1 LIRDSFW
8 RGRRVFVTGHTGFKG
23 SWLTLWLLAMGAR
36 VTGFALPPPTRPS
49 LFDEAGIAAE
59 IRHIEGDV
67 RDAEA
72 LAREIVAAKP
82 EVVFHLAAQPIVRES
97 YREPLETLSV
107 NVLGTASLLDAVRRV
122 PSARAVVIVTS
133 DKCYENREW
142 SLAYHEESALGG
154 HDPYSA
160 SKACAELV
168 TSSYRRS
175 YFETEEGPS
184 PAAATVRAGNVVGGG
199 DWAADRIVPDTVRS
213 LTGGPPLELRYPN
226 AIRPWQLV
234 LEPLSGYIALAE
246 RLHDEGPVWA
256 EAWNFAPREEDAKS
270 VGWLV
275 DRLHRAWGAAARWEE
290 TREPQPH
297 EAIYLK
303 LDAAKAEERLDWRP
317 RLDIEATVAW
327 VAEWYLRF
335 EAGHPARDITEEQ
348 IRRYRELG

>member
-275 DRLHRAWGAAARWEE
+275 DRLHRAWGAPARWEE
-290 TREPQPH
+290 TIEPQPH

-335 EAGHPARDITEEQ
+335 EAGQPARDITEEQ

>member
-335 EAGHPARDITEEQ
+335 EAGQPARDITEEQ

>member
-1 LIRDSFW
+1 MIRDSFW

-49 LFDEAGIAAE
+49 LFEEGQVAAE
-59 IRHIEGDV
+59 IRHVEGDV

-72 LAREIVAAKP
+72 LARAVADAEP
-82 EVVFHLAAQPIVRES
+82 EVVFHLAAQPIVRQS

-107 NVLGTASLLDAVRRV
+107 NVLGTASLLNAVR
-122 PSARAVVIVTS
+122 PSASTRAVVIVTS

-142 SLAYHEESALGG
+142 DRAYHEQSALGG

-168 TSSYRRS
+168 TSSFRRS
-175 YFETEEGPS
+175 YFEADEGPS
-184 PAAATVRAGNVVGGG
+184 PSAATVRAGNVIGGG

-213 LTGGPPLELRYPN
+213 LTGGAPLELRYPG

-234 LEPLSGYIALAE
+234 LEPLSGYLALAE
-246 RLHDEGPVWA
+246 RLHEEGGEWA

-275 DRLHRAWGAAARWEE
+275 DRLHRAWGAESRWGE

-303 LDAAKAEERLDWRP
+303 LDASKAQERLDWRP

-327 VAEWYLRF
+327 VTEWYRRF
-335 EAGHPARDITEEQ
+335 DAGEGAREITEEQ
-348 IRRYRELG
+348 IRRYRELA